1 MEHDQLSDDDGA
13 STPGHDDGRSSTGRR
28 ASSSSGSKR
37 KVDANNEELRKEQ
50 NRRAQRD
57 FRQASRSRPVSVIPK
72 SNRKLTSSPRS
83 SIATTAQAAVH
94 QSVRHHSQSNTRY
107 TQELEAKVALQ
118 GTARDEQIDLLGKA
132 IEQLVE
138 ENVKLR
144 ELLAGVTGF
153 IGEGL
158 GGYLPRIGMELQQFN
173 SIATQTRLD
182 TITSVI
188 DRVLPNARETVARQV
203 SSAPGNPP
211 PAKRKRATG
220 TLDETSQDSANPTAP
235 ASMAEQPAVS
245 SMSDAQ
251 NNLFAPALALSGL
264 KSPNAPFTLPPPARH
279 SPTSVA
285 SSTAEQQKTGPF
297 AVRTQTNLR
306 DIVHPS
312 TAAVTTATAPSLP
325 GTGTSTPTSR
335 APPVVSANSREENEA
350 HNRELRSILPI
361 SNGTRLNTQG
371 IERQHAAYEQKLQEL
386 FNQPTDNPKLQAI
399 QMISY
404 HMRNK
409 REQAARMSSSE
420 TGIIFPSLRDRL
432 ILLKDQYDL
441 QTLLEDLMDALDI
454 HGNDILQPC
463 NWELS
468 EKFLKKYWYVIDAE
482 VLGYTNRWRKERGE
496 IELTMKSI
504 VPDGNA
510 KDHTSTQQRNTFFD

>member
-1 MEHDQLSDDDGA
+1 MSADARDQSTNKQLLSDDDGG
-13 STPGHDDGRSSTGRR
+13 STPGVDDSKGKQR
-28 ASSSSGSKR
+28 ASKKNVHAS
-37 KVDANNEELRKEQ
+37 NEELRKEQ

-57 FRQASRSRPVSVIPK
+57 FRQ
-72 SNRKLTSSPRS
+72 RKQQY
-83 SIATTAQAAVH
+83 IK
-94 QSVRHHSQSNTRY
+94 
-107 TQELEAKVALQ
+107 ELEAKVALQ

-173 SIATQTRLD
+173 AIATQTKLD

-188 DRVLPNARETVARQV
+188 DKVLPNARETIARQV
-203 SSAPGNPP
+203 ASAPGNPT
-211 PAKRKRATG
+211 AKRRRAT
-220 TLDETSQDSANPTAP
+220 TSATDSPQGTAP
-235 ASMAEQPAVS
+235 VASTSTSEQYPSGPSFADVP
-245 SMSDAQ
+245 

-264 KSPNAPFTLPPPARH
+264 KSPNAPFSLPPP
-279 SPTSVA
+279 PTA
-285 SSTAEQQKTGPF
+285 QYSTASDNSHREQAPSSQPP
-297 AVRTQTNLR
+297 ASLR
-306 DIVHPS
+306 DIVNPVAS
-312 TAAVTTATAPSLP
+312 TSQP
-325 GTGTSTPTSR
+325 GTGTSTPTAR
-335 APPVVSANSREENEA
+335 TQEEINDA
-350 HNRELRSILPI
+350 HTQEVRNVLPT
-361 SNGTRLNTQG
+361 SGARLGTQQM
-371 IERQHAAYEQKLQEL
+371 EKHHAAYEQKLQEL

-409 REQAARMSSSE
+409 REQPNYHLPPSLKATVTQQTVPHS
-420 TGIIFPSLRDRL
+420 TFFDGIIFPSLRDRL

-441 QTLLEDLMDALDI
+441 QTLLEDLMEALNI

-468 EKFLKKYWYVIDAE
+468 EKFLRKYWYVIDAE

-496 IELTMKSI
+496 VELTMRSI
-504 VPDGNA
+504 VPDGN
-510 KDHTSTQQRNTFFD
+510 KDSSTTTSSSAQQRTYFE